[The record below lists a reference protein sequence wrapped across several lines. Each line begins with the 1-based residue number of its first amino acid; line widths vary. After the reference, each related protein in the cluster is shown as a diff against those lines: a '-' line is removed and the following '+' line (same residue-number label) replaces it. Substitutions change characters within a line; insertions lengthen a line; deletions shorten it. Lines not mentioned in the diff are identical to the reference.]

1 MEKQVIIAISRE
13 YGTSGHNIAQG
24 LANRF
29 DLPLY
34 NRNMLDDIAAHKDVD
49 VKNLHKYDERPR
61 NMLISRT
68 VKGMSNSPE
77 EVIANFQFDYL
88 KHKAQS
94 GESFVVVGRCAE
106 HVLREYPGLVKIFV
120 LGDKEDK
127 IRLVMEKRNVSE
139 KEAASIM
146 ARHDKKRKAYHN
158 YHCPIKWGDS
168 RGYDVTINIS
178 RLGLEKTTDVLEQY
192 VRMRMEQM

>member
-13 YGTSGHNIAQG
+13 YGTSGHNIALG
-24 LANRF
+24 LAKRF

-34 NRNMLDDIAAHKDVD
+34 NRNLLDDIAAHKDVD
-49 VKNLHKYDERPR
+49 VNNLHKYDERPR

-68 VKGMSNSPE
+68 VNGMSNSPE

-139 KEAASIM
+139 KDAASIM